1 MSKCIR
7 IGTENNRKDQLQQE
21 FITKV
26 VLGIEFSL
34 LNDHRKATC
43 SRAVQGAI
51 SRACLEVINT
61 EL

>member
-34 LNDHRKATC
+34 LNDLLFSYKSAQ
-43 SRAVQGAI
+43 VLLQ
-51 SRACLEVINT
+51 
-61 EL
+61 